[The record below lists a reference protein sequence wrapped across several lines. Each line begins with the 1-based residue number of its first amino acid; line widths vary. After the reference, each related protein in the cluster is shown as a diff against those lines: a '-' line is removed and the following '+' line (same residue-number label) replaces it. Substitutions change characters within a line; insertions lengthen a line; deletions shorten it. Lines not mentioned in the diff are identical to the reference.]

1 MKAVRCSEE
10 TYVLILE
17 HAAKHGTTITRAV
30 DELVTGRGSEQGIS
44 GGSQVHLLL
53 EELTALK
60 RIDEL
65 ELKTRALL
73 GLLHAYHLA
82 AHSPDD
88 NQFYCQRCEEGL
100 MDWVEESRN
109 PQGVIDWQAYQCGS
123 CGWVFPLTA

>member
-17 HAAKHGTTITRAV
+17 HAAKRGTTITRAV
-30 DELVTGRGSEQGIS
+30 DELITSSSFEPGLS
-44 GGSQVHLLL
+44 GGPQVHYLL
-53 EELTALK
+53 EELTTLK

-65 ELKTRALL
+65 EIKTRALL

-82 AHSPDD
+82 ANSAEA

-109 PQGVIDWQAYQCGS
+109 PEGVIDWQAYQCGS
-123 CGWVFPLTA
+123 CGWAFQLTA